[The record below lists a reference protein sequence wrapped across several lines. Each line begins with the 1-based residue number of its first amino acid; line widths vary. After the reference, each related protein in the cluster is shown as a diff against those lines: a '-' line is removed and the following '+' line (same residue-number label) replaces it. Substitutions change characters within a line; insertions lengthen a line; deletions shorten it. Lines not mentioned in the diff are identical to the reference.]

1 MTDQPE
7 QSAEDVLI
15 EFVPKLKLS
24 QKHYARLIAAMNSY
38 ANQEVKKACKHQ
50 RYLCADEFKKNIGR
64 QSDTD
69 AQTNIRA
76 APSPQD

>member
-24 QKHYARLIAAMNSY
+24 QKHYARLIAAMKSY
-38 ANQEVKKACKHQ
+38 ANQEVKKACKELREVEEKLHFMIDNG
-50 RYLCADEFKKNIGR
+50 LGWKDMENDI
-64 QSDTD
+64 
-69 AQTNIRA
+69 
-76 APSPQD
+76 SPQD